1 MSFLIWDFMFS
12 KFKMKYWI
20 HGWNRVSD
28 LIYKKNDDESYEI
41 KIIFMLLIAYSPILY
56 IAVTRIRNRNYIQKE
71 MTPVSQIF

>member
-1 MSFLIWDFMFS
+1 MFS

-20 HGWNRVSD
+20 HGWNRCSD
-28 LIYKKNDDESYEI
+28 LIYKKTNDERYEI

-71 MTPVSQIF
+71 MTPVAQIF